1 MSAADLVALIAVAFC
16 LFVSFFFSGSET
28 ALTASSRAT
37 MARLARDGD
46 PNAAIVNRLLEDR
59 ERMIG
64 ALLGGNNVA
73 TIVASSLATGLM
85 LNWFGDV
92 GVIYATG
99 VMTVLI
105 VVFCEV
111 LPKTAAIDSPDRFAL
126 TAARPIYV
134 MVRILTPV
142 LAAVPWV
149 GPKIL
154 DERGFQERGERAD
167 ALPARG
173 AARRGRSAAS
183 RGRRREAGSR
193 HAGRSPRPPGP
204 HRRRRD
210 GRAPS

>member
-46 PNAAIVNRLLEDR
+46 LNAAIVNRLLEDR

-64 ALLGGNNVA
+64 ALLIGNNVA

-92 GVIYATG
+92 GVIYATA

-126 TAARPIYV
+126 LAARP
-134 MVRILTPV
+134 
-142 LAAVPWV
+142 
-149 GPKIL
+149 
-154 DERGFQERGERAD
+154 
-167 ALPARG
+167 
-173 AARRGRSAAS
+173 
-183 RGRRREAGSR
+183 
-193 HAGRSPRPPGP
+193 
-204 HRRRRD
+204 
-210 GRAPS
+210 